1 MILSL
6 STNKDNSHK
15 ENLLFYKNER
25 ILPSVAIYG
34 ANAAGKSNLHKAMRA
49 AIRMIRSSNNLQ
61 IDQSLMITPFY
72 WMKSHLIK
80 ENIDIIIVD

>member
-1 MILSL
+1 MVLSL
-6 STNKDNSHK
+6 STNKDN
-15 ENLLFYKNER
+15 LLSYKNER
-25 ILPSVAIYG
+25 ILPSVAVYG
-34 ANAAGKSNLHKAMRA
+34 ANAASKSNLHKAMSA
-49 AIRMIRSSNNLQ
+49 AIRMICSSNNLQ